1 MRWLESM
8 VDTMEVSAATMMA
21 YMKPPSASN
30 TMMNARSLSQK
41 PEISPNPTDVITVIQ
56 K

>member
-8 VDTMEVSAATMMA
+8 VDTIDVRAAMMMA

-30 TMMNARSLSQK
+30 TIMNARSLSQK
-41 PEISPNPTDVITVIQ
+41 PEISPKPTDVITVIT